1 MTFLRKQWLD
11 NCGLDI
17 PTTYEEYLEMLDA
30 FSNGDPDGDGING
43 NTIGVSAAGFVGN
56 EAPYTNYLPE
66 FYQGHIL
73 LSIRERDAYG
83 EMDLPRIP

>member
-1 MTFLRKQWLD
+1 
-11 NCGLDI
+11 
-17 PTTYEEYLEMLDA
+17 MLDA

-66 FYQGHIL
+66 FYQ
-73 LSIRERDAYG
+73 DAYPSFYQG
-83 EMDLPRIP
+83 EDGVWRDGLPRIHERSDQEITGCL